1 MAGHLR
7 IPLVEQGEHSE
18 CGLAACAMILK
29 AYGRDSGLEDLRNAY
44 GVPRGGLSIKNI
56 VTILNDY
63 GVTNRAVAVR
73 NIDGFKK
80 LDSPSILLWN
90 HHHFVVL
97 SHYAF
102 GRFYIIDPASGRSSV
117 REEDFRKHCSSAAVL
132 TERAGGKR
140 SIRGVWRDSNCMGV
154 IKDFLVSSPVFVLS
168 AIVLSLAIQSLGL
181 IPPTGMRFIVNRR
194 QLCTSEGFLLAA
206 FAMMLVSFALYYL
219 ISMLNGLANA
229 RLRIG
234 FGNFLFRKYMRG
246 VFEREFAFFINRT
259 SGDMIY
265 RANLVAVVEQ
275 MLATGMIG
283 SLVSFVFLAVYLVM
297 MINYSPQLT
306 MVTLAICFVI
316 LMVSTIYAAKSKKLV
331 DKETAAQSAV
341 QQSFIEIFS
350 GIETVKSMNLEGF
363 FYRRWSD
370 LLQKQLHFQWKRGK
384 LDAWMSS
391 LSAALEFVLPLAI
404 ILCGSVLLVQD
415 MVDLGT
421 VVGFVT
427 LASSFVV
434 PFGSIM
440 TSIGQFAAVLS
451 YIRKIADII
460 PSGKRTNDGHMDYE
474 MRHVDGEHAPL
485 QRVLPSD
492 SQSGKE
498 ITGIG
503 ENQENPSCYAAPHS
517 ERIDNYGRE
526 SLTAHNVSFSYTVF
540 SKPVVE
546 DITLHI
552 PKGRKVAIVGPTGSG
567 KSTVL
572 KLLSG
577 LIRPTQGRV
586 MVDGHPCE
594 ELPLSWRA
602 KNIAFV
608 HQDTTVFNMTL
619 RENILLRRT
628 SVDESRLRQVC
639 KDCCIDESMMNP
651 GLGLD
656 TMISEHGL
664 NLSGGQRQKIAI
676 ARAMVTNP
684 MFMVMDEPTSALDN
698 VTENKIMR
706 ALMRAPYA
714 CVVVAHRLSS
724 IRMFDEIYVMDDGHI
739 VEHGSHESLMAE
751 GKLYAK
757 LYRQH

>member
-1 MAGHLR
+1 
-7 IPLVEQGEHSE
+7 
-18 CGLAACAMILK
+18 
-29 AYGRDSGLEDLRNAY
+29 
-44 GVPRGGLSIKNI
+44 
-56 VTILNDY
+56 
-63 GVTNRAVAVR
+63 
-73 NIDGFKK
+73 
-80 LDSPSILLWN
+80 
-90 HHHFVVL
+90 
-97 SHYAF
+97 
-102 GRFYIIDPASGRSSV
+102 
-117 REEDFRKHCSSAAVL
+117 
-132 TERAGGKR
+132 
-140 SIRGVWRDSNCMGV
+140 
-154 IKDFLVSSPVFVLS
+154 
-168 AIVLSLAIQSLGL
+168 
-181 IPPTGMRFIVNRR
+181 
-194 QLCTSEGFLLAA
+194 
-206 FAMMLVSFALYYL
+206 
-219 ISMLNGLANA
+219 
-229 RLRIG
+229 
-234 FGNFLFRKYMRG
+234 
-246 VFEREFAFFINRT
+246 
-259 SGDMIY
+259 MIY

-370 LLQKQLHFQWKRGK
+370 LLQKQLHFQWRRGK

-391 LSAALEFVLPLAI
+391 LSAALEFVLPLTI
-404 ILCGSVLLVQD
+404 ILCGSVLLAQD

-503 ENQENPSCYAAPHS
+503 ESQENPSCYAAPHS

-739 VEHGSHESLMAE
+739 IEHGSHESLMAE

>member
-1 MAGHLR
+1 MTD
-7 IPLVEQGEHSE
+7 I
-18 CGLAACAMILK
+18 
-29 AYGRDSGLEDLRNAY
+29 
-44 GVPRGGLSIKNI
+44 
-56 VTILNDY
+56 
-63 GVTNRAVAVR
+63 
-73 NIDGFKK
+73 
-80 LDSPSILLWN
+80 WN
-90 HHHFVVL
+90 
-97 SHYAF
+97 
-102 GRFYIIDPASGRSSV
+102 
-117 REEDFRKHCSSAAVL
+117 
-132 TERAGGKR
+132 
-140 SIRGVWRDSNCMGV
+140 
-154 IKDFLVSSPVFVLS
+154 
-168 AIVLSLAIQSLGL
+168 
-181 IPPTGMRFIVNRR
+181 
-194 QLCTSEGFLLAA
+194 
-206 FAMMLVSFALYYL
+206 
-219 ISMLNGLANA
+219 
-229 RLRIG
+229 
-234 FGNFLFRKYMRG
+234 
-246 VFEREFAFFINRT
+246 
-259 SGDMIY
+259 
-265 RANLVAVVEQ
+265 
-275 MLATGMIG
+275 
-283 SLVSFVFLAVYLVM
+283 
-297 MINYSPQLT
+297 
-306 MVTLAICFVI
+306 
-316 LMVSTIYAAKSKKLV
+316 
-331 DKETAAQSAV
+331 
-341 QQSFIEIFS
+341 
-350 GIETVKSMNLEGF
+350 
-363 FYRRWSD
+363 
-370 LLQKQLHFQWKRGK
+370 
-384 LDAWMSS
+384 
-391 LSAALEFVLPLAI
+391 
-404 ILCGSVLLVQD
+404 
-415 MVDLGT
+415 
-421 VVGFVT
+421 
-427 LASSFVV
+427 
-434 PFGSIM
+434 
-440 TSIGQFAAVLS
+440 
-451 YIRKIADII
+451 
-460 PSGKRTNDGHMDYE
+460 YE
-474 MRHVDGEHAPL
+474 MRHVDGEHASL

-503 ENQENPSCYAAPHS
+503 ESQENPSCYAAPHS

-540 SKPVVE
+540 SEPVVE

>member
-1 MAGHLR
+1 
-7 IPLVEQGEHSE
+7 
-18 CGLAACAMILK
+18 
-29 AYGRDSGLEDLRNAY
+29 
-44 GVPRGGLSIKNI
+44 
-56 VTILNDY
+56 
-63 GVTNRAVAVR
+63 
-73 NIDGFKK
+73 
-80 LDSPSILLWN
+80 
-90 HHHFVVL
+90 
-97 SHYAF
+97 
-102 GRFYIIDPASGRSSV
+102 
-117 REEDFRKHCSSAAVL
+117 
-132 TERAGGKR
+132 
-140 SIRGVWRDSNCMGV
+140 
-154 IKDFLVSSPVFVLS
+154 
-168 AIVLSLAIQSLGL
+168 
-181 IPPTGMRFIVNRR
+181 
-194 QLCTSEGFLLAA
+194 
-206 FAMMLVSFALYYL
+206 
-219 ISMLNGLANA
+219 
-229 RLRIG
+229 
-234 FGNFLFRKYMRG
+234 
-246 VFEREFAFFINRT
+246 
-259 SGDMIY
+259 MIY

-306 MVTLAICFVI
+306 MVALAICFVI

-404 ILCGSVLLVQD
+404 ILCGSVLLAQD

-503 ENQENPSCYAAPHS
+503 ESQENPSCYAAPHS